1 MIKNIVFDLGKVLVD
16 FFPNKFV
23 EENVE
28 PQYRDKFLE
37 IVFNSDEWKNL
48 DRGTLEYED
57 AIKILSSRLPQC
69 EKAINKLF
77 NDIVSSCLSPIKNNA
92 ELLPKL
98 KENYNLYII
107 SNFHRVAFEEIYKD
121 WEFFKFFDGKVVS
134 AFCKLMK
141 PEPEIYQLLF
151 KTYSLNPNECIFID
165 DVFENIEGAKNQGM
179 EVIHLT
185 NPELLKDKLIEKGIK
200 L

>member
-16 FFPNKFV
+16 FLPEKFV

-28 PQYRDKFLE
+28 PQYKDEFLE
-37 IVFNSDEWKNL
+37 IVFKNDEWKKL

-57 AIKILSSRLPQC
+57 VIKILSSKLPQC

-77 NDIVSSCLSPIKNNA
+77 NDVVGSCLVPIKNNV

-107 SNFHRVAFEEIYKD
+107 SNFHRVAFEEIYRYWD
-121 WEFFKFFDGKVVS
+121 FFKLFDGKVVS

-165 DVFENIEGAKNQGM
+165 DVFENIQEAKNQGM
-179 EVIHLT
+179 DGIHLT
-185 NPELLKDKLIEKGIK
+185 SPEILKDKLIEKGIK